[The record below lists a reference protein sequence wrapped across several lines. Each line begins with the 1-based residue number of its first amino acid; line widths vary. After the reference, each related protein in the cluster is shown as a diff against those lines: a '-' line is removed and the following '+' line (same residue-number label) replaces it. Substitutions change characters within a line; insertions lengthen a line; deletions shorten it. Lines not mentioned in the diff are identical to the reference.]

1 MTATKKQLKNTR
13 KHGPLTDRPRKAAE
27 ERKTAEPGGQSRQ
40 KGKRNAMKDIKD
52 YIPKQKQKA
61 IKEAWKDEDGY
72 WIKIKKG
79 WYVKNYF
86 AEHTIHEDT
95 IAEIK
100 KVAKQIR
107 REEQ

>member
-1 MTATKKQLKNTR
+1 MQGEKFR
-13 KHGPLTDRPRKAAE
+13 KMDRIIKYGIIA
-27 ERKTAEPGGQSRQ
+27 RQ